1 MQINIIKVRTVG
13 VFPFR
18 EIHLAER
25 DETKKRKAATMEIKS
40 RVHASVS
47 QKH

>member
-13 VFPFR
+13 VFPY
-18 EIHLAER
+18 LAER
-25 DETKKRKAATMEIKS
+25 DETKKRRAATMEIKS